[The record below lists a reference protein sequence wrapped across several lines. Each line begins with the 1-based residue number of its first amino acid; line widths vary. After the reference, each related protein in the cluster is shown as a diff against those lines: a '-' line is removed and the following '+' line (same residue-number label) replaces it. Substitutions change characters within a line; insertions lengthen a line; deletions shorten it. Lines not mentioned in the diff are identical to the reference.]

1 MGKGALL
8 ILNIVFV
15 SASRESL
22 QSITRPGYTLG
33 WVLPRL
39 SLTSSPNLVC
49 GASARKSAEMSFLGT
64 QMLPMASS
72 AIAGLLLY
80 AAFQPRPRPHALRG
94 EVWQAVCIACSSA
107 ALGSLSLLVARMQA
121 SGLTPTHTRMSVGGY
136 NEERDKE
143 AGDNKAGGTEAAGGY
158 NEERDKGAGDNK
170 ARGTEAAVKM
180 SSNPVSAG
188 IKREKGE
195 VRPGK
200 HGGPPLD
207 TKAQWMGVNDSAP
220 RQGGKWEREKAR
232 GLAVPTLFLP
242 KGNESAALSGKRREV
257 YSFLLSANVL
267 YQLLTCFTSC

>member
-1 MGKGALL
+1 
-8 ILNIVFV
+8 
-15 SASRESL
+15 
-22 QSITRPGYTLG
+22 
-33 WVLPRL
+33 
-39 SLTSSPNLVC
+39 
-49 GASARKSAEMSFLGT
+49 
-64 QMLPMASS
+64 
-72 AIAGLLLY
+72 
-80 AAFQPRPRPHALRG
+80 
-94 EVWQAVCIACSSA
+94 
-107 ALGSLSLLVARMQA
+107 
-121 SGLTPTHTRMSVGGY
+121 MSVGGY

-143 AGDNKAGGTEAAGGY
+143 ARDNKAGGTEAAGGY

-170 ARGTEAAVKM
+170 AGGTEAAGKI

-200 HGGPPLD
+200 QGGPPLD

-257 YSFLLSANVL
+257 YSFLLYADIL
-267 YQLLTCFTSC
+267 Y

>member
-1 MGKGALL
+1 
-8 ILNIVFV
+8 
-15 SASRESL
+15 
-22 QSITRPGYTLG
+22 
-33 WVLPRL
+33 
-39 SLTSSPNLVC
+39 
-49 GASARKSAEMSFLGT
+49 MSFLGT

-94 EVWQAVCIACSSA
+94 EVWQALCIACSSA

-143 AGDNKAGGTEAAGGY
+143 AGDNKAGGTEAVG
-158 NEERDKGAGDNK
+158 
-170 ARGTEAAVKM
+170 KM

-257 YSFLLSANVL
+257 YSFLLSADIL
-267 YQLLTCFTSC
+267 Y